1 MSDAAPTQEPA
12 TEKAAPPGAEDGRPG
27 AAPTI
32 APLDS
37 LPLATRDLSVAFG
50 SHRVIEDVSID
61 FPEKT
66 VTAIIGPSG
75 CGKSTYLRALNR
87 MHDNVRSA
95 KVSGHAYLLGREI
108 LRGID
113 PVAVRR
119 QVGMVFQRPNP
130 FPTRS
135 IRDNVLAG
143 PKFVRGRIKRSERNE
158 IVEDSLRAAGLW
170 NEVKNRLRAPA
181 GRLSGGQQQR
191 LCIAR
196 ALAVAP
202 RVLLMDE
209 PASALDPQSTA
220 RIEELMVE
228 LKDVVS
234 IVVVT
239 HNMQQAR
246 RVADF
251 TAFITIEDEGE
262 PGRLIEHGPTE
273 TIFDRPSHERTAA
286 YVGGHFG

>member
-12 TEKAAPPGAEDGRPG
+12 TEKAAPPGAGDGRPG

-32 APLDS
+32 APLES